1 MADEREFYDEE
12 EQSTAADETPD
23 VEAVDAVPDDEEAPL
38 RTAED
43 FERELEVL
51 EAYAG
56 PQQVEAEGDIEALS
70 EAMAALPDEP
80 VLPAEP
86 PEDFPVMPVVAE
98 PAVQERDAAQDV
110 AEREERLRQP
120 RAQSFRR
127 RLRHQIGVLPLSL
140 GLIALGAYLL
150 IREHNLADVPD
161 FSTPALLTMTAL
173 GVAFTLIFHSLVFGR
188 RERGLLFVGLYL
200 WATAGV
206 FAAIV
211 YGFEEHPDARE
222 WWPSLLWA
230 LAIALFVTYLIERM
244 HDVRLVWLAAVA
256 AVAGGAAY
264 WVTSGAADQT
274 LLDQLADYWPL
285 VLAALGLLLLPAAF
299 GRQSR

>member
-1 MADEREFYDEE
+1 VADEREFYDDE
-12 EQSTAADETPD
+12 EQSIAADETPD
-23 VEAVDAVPDDEEAPL
+23 VASVDAGLDDEEVPL

-43 FERELEVL
+43 FERELQVL

-56 PQQVEAEGDIEALS
+56 PPQDEAEGDIEALS

-80 VLPAEP
+80 VLPTEP
-86 PEDFPVMPVVAE
+86 LEDFPVMPVVAE

-120 RAQSFRR
+120 RAVSFRR
-127 RLRHQIGVLPLSL
+127 RLRHQIGVLPLGV

-150 IREHNLADVPD
+150 IREHDLARVPD
-161 FSTPALLTMTAL
+161 FSTPELLTMVVL
-173 GVAFTLIFHSLVFGR
+173 GVAFTLVFHSLVFGR

-206 FAAIV
+206 FAAII

-230 LAIALFVTYLIERM
+230 LAIALFITYLIERM
-244 HDVRLVWLAAVA
+244 HDIRLVWLAVLA

-264 WVTSGAADQT
+264 WVTSGAADQA

-285 VLAALGLLLLPAAF
+285 VLAVLGVGLLPAAF
-299 GRQSR
+299 RRQSR